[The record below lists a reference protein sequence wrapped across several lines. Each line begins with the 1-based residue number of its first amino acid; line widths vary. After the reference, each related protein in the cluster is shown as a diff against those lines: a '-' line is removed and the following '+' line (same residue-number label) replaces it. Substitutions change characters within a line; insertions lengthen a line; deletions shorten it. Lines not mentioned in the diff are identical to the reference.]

1 MAEENNVPTQEELQS
16 RDRLALLVSIIFV
29 FAIGILG
36 YRFLNNTNNIK
47 SAFYNVTS
55 DDSTVSEDIIASS
68 TVRDLEADQLNE
80 ENQDVAGAQDEN
92 QEALV
97 EDTQNSMDSM
107 EQNAAPEEA
116 TNPVITMEESNQMVQ
131 DNTATTSDTWHVNDY
146 NQGDIKPGETYTVKS
161 GDTLWEIA
169 EAVYGNGAQ
178 WTQILQANSGSIG
191 YLANGQQAL
200 IVTGQTIAIPMI
212 N

>member
-68 TVRDLEADQLNE
+68 TVRDLEAEQLNE
-80 ENQDVAGAQDEN
+80 ENQGVAGAQDEN
-92 QEALV
+92 QEALGG
-97 EDTQNSMDSM
+97 DTQNSMDSM
-107 EQNAAPEEA
+107 EQNAATEEA
-116 TNPVITMEESNQMVQ
+116 SQMGQDSTANPK
-131 DNTATTSDTWHVNDY
+131 DTWHINDY
-146 NQGDIKPGETYTVKS
+146 NHGDIKPGQTYTVKS

-169 EAVYGNGAQ
+169 EAVFGNGAQ